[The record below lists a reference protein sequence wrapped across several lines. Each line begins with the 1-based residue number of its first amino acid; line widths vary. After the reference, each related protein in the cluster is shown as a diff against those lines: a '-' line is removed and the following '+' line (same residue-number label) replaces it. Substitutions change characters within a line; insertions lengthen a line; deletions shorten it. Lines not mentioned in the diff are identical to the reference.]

1 MTNKEL
7 VINMYEHFKEDAV
20 MKGEEPE
27 KFSAGALQ
35 AMLMFAYDLLD
46 KIESANATPS
56 DWARMK
62 AGIIKNHGK
71 R

>member
-7 VINMYEHFKEDAV
+7 VINMYEHFKEDAI
-20 MKGEEPE
+20 MEGEEPE

-35 AMLMFAYDLLD
+35 TMLIFAYDLLD
-46 KIESANATPS
+46 KIEGYNATPS
-56 DWARMK
+56 DWTRMK

>member
-7 VINMYEHFKEDAV
+7 VTNMYEHFKEDAALH
-20 MKGEEPE
+20 GEEPE

-46 KIESANATPS
+46 RIETANATPS

-62 AGIIKNHGK
+62 AGIIKNHGEL
-71 R
+71 